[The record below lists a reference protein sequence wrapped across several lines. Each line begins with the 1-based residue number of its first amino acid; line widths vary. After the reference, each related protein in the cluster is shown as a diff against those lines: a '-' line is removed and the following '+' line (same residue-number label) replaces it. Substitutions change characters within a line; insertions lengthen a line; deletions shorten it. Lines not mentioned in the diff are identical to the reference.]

1 MKKTILTSIPIIAAS
16 HSLAQDKLP
25 NIVIIY
31 ADDIGYGDLSCYG
44 TSKVETPNVDRL
56 AKGGIRFTNAHSTA
70 ATSTPSRYS
79 LLTGEYPFR
88 NPDSNIADG
97 DASMIIKPGRR
108 TVATM
113 MQEAGYTTGAVG
125 KWHLGIGEK
134 EKQDWNGIIQPGL
147 RDIGFDYSFI
157 MAATGDRVPTVY
169 IENQRC
175 VDVDPTDPI
184 EVSYIKNFEGEP
196 TGKNNPELLFNQKPS
211 HGHDGTI
218 VNGISRIGF
227 MKGGHSARWKD
238 EEIADRIT
246 DKAVEFINNNT
257 EHPFFLY
264 FGTNDIHVPRFPNS
278 RFVGKSGMGPR
289 GDAILQFDYCV
300 GRVISTLEKQGILN
314 NTMIIISSDNGPI
327 LDDGYLDQSRELLGD
342 HKPSGELRGNK
353 YSCFEAG
360 TRVPFIVH
368 WTNKIDKGSTSQAL
382 VSHIDFMG
390 TMAQLVGSKLT
401 DESPDSQG
409 QLRAWLG
416 EDKKGR
422 DYIIEMAADRTLS
435 LRTKEWKVIEPSIS
449 KGVTINPRTLI
460 ETGYKS
466 TPQIYNLK
474 RDPSESIDLANREI
488 KRCAEMLSTIELERQ
503 NKN

>member
-1 MKKTILTSIPIIAAS
+1 MKKTILTTIPLLATSYMIA
-16 HSLAQDKLP
+16 QEKMP

-31 ADDIGYGDLSCYG
+31 ADDIGYGDLGCYG
-44 TSKVETPNVDRL
+44 ATQVATPNVDRL
-56 AKGGIRFTNAHSTA
+56 AKNGVRFTNAHSTA

-97 DASMIIKPGRR
+97 DASMIIKPDRR

-113 MQEAGYTTGAVG
+113 MKEAGYTTAAVG
-125 KWHLGIGEK
+125 KWHLGIGIK
-134 EKQDWNGIIQPGL
+134 EKQDWNGIITPGL
-147 RDIGFDYSFI
+147 SDIGFDYSFI

-175 VDVDPTDPI
+175 VDVDPNDPI
-184 EVSYIKNFEGEP
+184 EVSYRKNFDGEP

-246 DKAVEFINNNT
+246 DKAVEFINNNAT
-257 EHPFFLY
+257 HPFFLY
-264 FGTNDIHVPRFPNS
+264 FGTNDIHVPRFPHS

-300 GRVISTLEKQGILN
+300 GRVIESLEQKGILD

-327 LDDGYLDQSRELLGD
+327 LDDGYHDQARELLGN
-342 HKPSGELRGNK
+342 HRPSGELRGNK

-368 WTNKIDKGSTSQAL
+368 WGEKIKSGVTSSAL

-390 TMAQLVGSKLT
+390 TLAEITGRELT
-401 DESPDSQG
+401 NESPDSRG
-409 QLRAWLG
+409 QLKAWIG
-416 EDKKGR
+416 QDKKGR
-422 DYIIEMAADRTLS
+422 DYIVEMAADRTLS
-435 LRTKEWKVIEPSIS
+435 LKTKEWKVIEPSIS
-449 KGVTINPRTLI
+449 KGVAINPRTLI
-460 ETGYKS
+460 ETGYKT
-466 TPQIYNLK
+466 TPQLYNLK
-474 RDPSESIDLANREI
+474 KDPSERIDLANKET
-488 KRCAEMLSTIELERQ
+488 KRCADMLSIILQIKEKQ
-503 NKN
+503 